1 MSLIILLIY
10 RLQRYSTDHQ
20 EICMMDDM
28 PTKRDS
34 RDRMIAAA
42 RRVLGNLEPFD
53 LAITQ
58 LATTADTEANT
69 RKETP

>member
-1 MSLIILLIY
+1 MY
-10 RLQRYSTDHQ
+10 DGRHVK
-20 EICMMDDM
+20 
-28 PTKRDS
+28 KRDS

-69 RKETP
+69 RKDTP

>member
-1 MSLIILLIY
+1 
-10 RLQRYSTDHQ
+10 
-20 EICMMDDM
+20 
-28 PTKRDS
+28 
-34 RDRMIAAA
+34 MIAVA

-69 RKETP
+69 PTHNTPKDTTP